1 MTRTRLMPLALLMVV
16 LHTARGVDDEGLE
29 KAMQREATAQA
40 VSYASPE
47 LMEGINAIV
56 EKRSP
61 KF

>member
-1 MTRTRLMPLALLMVV
+1 MPLALLMVV